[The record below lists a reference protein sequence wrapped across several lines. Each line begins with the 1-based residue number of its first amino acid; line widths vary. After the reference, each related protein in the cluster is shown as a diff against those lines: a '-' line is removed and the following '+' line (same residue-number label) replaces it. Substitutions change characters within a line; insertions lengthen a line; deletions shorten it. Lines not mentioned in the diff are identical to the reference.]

1 MKIVFLVLLVINW
14 PFVFYRAP
22 QFATRATLLLCE
34 LLVNREMYGE
44 AAKMFIQ
51 MTNEDSDLRS
61 ALLLEQAA
69 YAFLKSL
76 KPLMLRK
83 YAFHMVLAGHRYS
96 KATQRKQSLSC
107 YQQAYQVC
115 MFLLID

>member
-1 MKIVFLVLLVINW
+1 MSCIYALFTNNSPFLLH
-14 PFVFYRAP
+14 RAP

-34 LLVNREMYGE
+34 LLVSRDMYGE

-51 MTNEDSDLRS
+51 MTNEDSDLCS

-69 YAFLKSL
+69 YAFLKSQ

-83 YAFHMVLAGHRYS
+83 YAFHLVLAGHRYS
-96 KATQRKQSLSC
+96 KANQRKQSLSC
-107 YQQAYQVC
+107 YQQAYQV
-115 MFLLID
+115 